1 MTISPD
7 TLGCSCSPMTV
18 LARAPWRFGALR
30 FDVRRIHALCNLE
43 RLSFNSNGK
52 LIFLHLDAGP
62 GRQCCAYLVNY
73 YTWQSA
79 GSVGS
84 ATYRY
89 RHFASRCVASS
100 ASGMLLFPKWA
111 VYIVAA
117 IQGDDEAVSVHPAR
131 LDATR
136 MGYVQRQHQHR
147 ARITQH
153 SLYHRNSLAA
163 RYARSF
169 LPTMKAKATHACRV
183 MPWSCHVGGLL
194 ITNVGSSDTSHACVM
209 ACQALGLLLNV
220 QGMVHDA

>member
-1 MTISPD
+1 MLCIFLITIHGNLQGLWAALHTDTD
-7 TLGCSCSPMTV
+7 TLPADV
-18 LARAPWRFGALR
+18 LRHQLR
-30 FDVRRIHALCNLE
+30 VC
-43 RLSFNSNGK
+43 
-52 LIFLHLDAGP
+52 
-62 GRQCCAYLVNY
+62 
-73 YTWQSA
+73 
-79 GSVGS
+79 
-84 ATYRY
+84 
-89 RHFASRCVASS
+89 
-100 ASGMLLFPKWA
+100 LLFPKWA

-183 MPWSCHVGGLL
+183 MPWSCLVGGLL